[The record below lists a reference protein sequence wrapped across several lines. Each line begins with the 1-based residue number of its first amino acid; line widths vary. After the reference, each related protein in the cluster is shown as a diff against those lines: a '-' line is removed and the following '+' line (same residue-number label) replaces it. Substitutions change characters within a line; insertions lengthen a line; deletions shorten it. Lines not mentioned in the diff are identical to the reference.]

1 MSGGYVYETQMN
13 LENVKAADKEFFNG
27 CKETS
32 HKYKSKKTNSD
43 KIRSESDLYISVQIA
58 GCIVSYLIQSEIL
71 YGTEAD
77 HKDLISGISDDI
89 LEWLQQSAED

>member
-1 MSGGYVYETQMN
+1 MSVCKYPESICPHMTM
-13 LENVKAADKEFFNG
+13 VKGKAYCDATPCQLTGELPQRTRADEMRSG
-27 CKETS
+27 
-32 HKYKSKKTNSD
+32 SD
-43 KIRSESDLYISVQIA
+43 IYISAQIA

-89 LEWLQQSAED
+89 LEWLQQPAEE